1 MPLDAQT
8 TWDWPTLGSNTRVL
22 LIEDDSETAEEVIRE
37 LTERDFQVTHA
48 ATGRTGLGLAR
59 DGTFSLL
66 VIDRMLPEIDGLKI
80 IERLREE
87 GFRVPV
93 LILSALSEVDERVR
107 GLKSGGDDYLS
118 KPFSLAELSARVE
131 ALLRRPL
138 ETRTT
143 RLSVGSLEL
152 DLIERRV
159 TRNGNK
165 VDLLPREFKLLEY
178 FMRRPSQVITR
189 DMLLED
195 VWNYHFSPQTNL
207 IDVHIGKLRRKIENP
222 GEVPLIHSIRGV
234 GFVLRAPN

>member
-1 MPLDAQT
+1 VPLDAQT

>member
-1 MPLDAQT
+1 MPLDAHT

-107 GLKSGGDDYLS
+107 GLKSGGDDYLA